1 VRGKYLPTLTRTYSK
16 IEPGAVITL
25 NKETLNGL
33 YPATAKVDLSI
44 SSAPNVDVA
53 GLLGELDRYP
63 HGCLEQLT
71 SRAMPLLYANQLAE
85 RFAYPIDPNLP
96 DRVQAA
102 IDLILQ
108 KQRGEGSFG
117 LWSDASD
124 PEPWLSAYAMDFL
137 GRAREKGFAVSDYFY
152 KKGLDWLT
160 DEVKHGDRKDKHI
173 EALAYAHWVL
183 ARAGQARHE
192 DARYLFDTRFD
203 QINSPLAQAQLAG
216 ALALLGDHERAVKGL
231 QAALRSADTESAS
244 WWWSYGSRLRDL
256 ASIISVLGETGL
268 KQVDPASAWQE
279 LTGQLGK
286 RKYFSTQEQAALIM
300 AALTL
305 DKGQPL
311 DLELSQGSLP
321 AKTKTDNPSLLGR
334 FLSAMHLNSDTPKEE
349 ANAAAAVKK
358 ESSFFSL
365 SRKGAK
371 LLDQPA
377 TIRNKAKA
385 AVWAVL
391 TVQGAP
397 INEPPAAENGFT
409 IQRTWHTNAGEPLS
423 LDKVPQSE
431 LAVVVLEG
439 EANDG
444 GNYHALLVD
453 LLPAGF
459 EIEKALQGKEAEA
472 FDWLPELSP
481 FRYTDAR
488 DDRFVVAFDTDQLKP
503 LTGNNAVRPY
513 SFAYLVRAVTPG
525 SYALP
530 PSEVEAMY
538 RPEYRARSRAETITV
553 DKE

>member
-1 VRGKYLPTLTRTYSK
+1 
-16 IEPGAVITL
+16 
-25 NKETLNGL
+25 
-33 YPATAKVDLSI
+33 
-44 SSAPNVDVA
+44 
-53 GLLGELDRYP
+53 
-63 HGCLEQLT
+63 
-71 SRAMPLLYANQLAE
+71 MPLLYANQLAE
-85 RFAYPIDPNLP
+85 RFAYPADKNLP
-96 DRVQAA
+96 DRVQGA

-117 LWSDASD
+117 LWSDSD
-124 PEPWLSAYAMDFL
+124 DEEPWLSAYAMDFL
-137 GRAREKGFAVSDYFY
+137 GRAREKGFAVPDYFY

-160 DEVKHGDRKDKHI
+160 DEVKHSDRKDKHL
-173 EALAYAHWVL
+173 ETLAYAHWVL

-203 QINSPLAQAQLAG
+203 KISSPLAQAQLAG
-216 ALALLGDHERAVKGL
+216 TLALLGDQERAMKGL
-231 QAALRSADTESAS
+231 QAALRSADTEAAS
-244 WWWSYGSRLRDL
+244 WWSYGSRLRDL
-256 ASIISVLGETGL
+256 AAIISVLDETGL
-268 KQVDPASAWQE
+268 TQVDPASAWQE
-279 LTGQLGK
+279 LTGQLSK

-311 DLELSQGSLP
+311 DLEITEASP
-321 AKTKTDNPSLLGR
+321 APQENKPEAESPSLLGR
-334 FLSAMHLNSDTPKEE
+334 FLSAMNLGSDTPKEE
-349 ANAAAAVKK
+349 AAPAVTEKK

-365 SRKGAK
+365 SRSGDT
-371 LLDQPA
+371 LLDQPV
-377 TIRNKAKA
+377 TLRNKGQV

-397 INEPPAAENGFT
+397 TNEPPPMENGFT
-409 IQRTWHTNAGEPLS
+409 IQRTWRTTSGEPLA

-431 LAVVVLEG
+431 LAVVLVEG
-439 EANDG
+439 EAKEG
-444 GNYHALLVD
+444 GNYHALLID

-459 EIEKALQGKEAEA
+459 EIEKAVSGKDAEA

-503 LTGNNAVRPY
+503 STGNSTVRPF

-538 RPEYRARSRAETITV
+538 RPEYRARGKAETVTV
-553 DKE
+553 VKE